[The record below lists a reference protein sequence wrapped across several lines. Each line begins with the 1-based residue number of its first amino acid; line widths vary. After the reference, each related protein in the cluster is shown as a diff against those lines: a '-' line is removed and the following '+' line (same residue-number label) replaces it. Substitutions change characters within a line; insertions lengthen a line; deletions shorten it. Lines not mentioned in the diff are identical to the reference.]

1 MAITASSIL
10 SSATLEE
17 FRQEYNKLVSD
28 VSTIEDKNAFSTQI
42 SFEGATADDYETI
55 LTVDDP
61 TADRTIT
68 LPDETGTVL
77 TSASTISA
85 TNITISANN
94 SADETVYPIFVDGAT
109 GSQGLESDTGLTYN
123 PSSGLL
129 TATIFSGYLKQAD
142 DTYSLYGSDSDI
154 KVGYDETTNDAFV
167 IGANVEGAAL
177 KLHLYADQADDNADE
192 WLWQIADGGDIT
204 WQSKTGGS
212 FATKL
217 TLTADGN
224 MTVAGNLTVSGT
236 TTTVNSTV
244 TTIVDP
250 IVVLQAASGGG
261 ALASDTNK
269 DVGLAMQWYSGSAK
283 TAFLGFD
290 DSVGALTFIKDATI
304 SSEVVSGTAG
314 EMIVGDISANNGIVA
329 DTFGTIILSGTN
341 AASANAGSD
350 LVLDSSAASTDVG
363 ERLVF
368 ECGTISLHADPGH
381 ESGTFVISDKVKLN
395 GGAGI
400 SGDDTLQVEDGEGGI
415 LFEDATNDVLV
426 FDDLYTIKKAGKET
440 IWVPASAMYP
450 TTTSGCADLTQVEG
464 TAGRPELKCLDFD
477 PSSDENAQFSVAFPK
492 SWNES
497 TITFKAFFTV
507 SGTNTGTVA
516 WVLSGVAFAD
526 NDAIDT
532 AFGTAVSTPPKAHSG
547 TSGDLD
553 VTAESSAVTI
563 SGSPSTNEQVYF
575 NVLRDVSADNQSGD
589 ARLLGIQLFFTT
601 NAANDI

>member
-1 MAITASSIL
+1 MAISASSIT

-17 FRQEYNKLVSD
+17 FRIQYNTLVTD
-28 VSTIEDKNAFSTQI
+28 VSNIEDKNTFSTQI
-42 SFEGATADDYETI
+42 SFEGSTADAYETI
-55 LTVDDP
+55 LTVVDP
-61 TADRTIT
+61 TADNTIT
-68 LPDETGTVL
+68 LPNETGTVL
-77 TSASTISA
+77 TSNSTITASE
-85 TNITISANN
+85 ITISANN
-94 SADETVYPIFVDGAT
+94 SADETVYPVFVDGAT
-109 GSQGLESDTGLTYN
+109 GTQGLESDTGLTYN

-129 TATIFSGYLKQAD
+129 TSTIFSGYLKQAD
-142 DTYSLYGSDSDI
+142 DTYSYYGSDSDI

-236 TTTVNSTV
+236 TTTINSTI

-261 ALASDTNK
+261 ALGSDTNK

-314 EMIVGDISANNGIVA
+314 EIIVGDISANNGIVA

-350 LVLDSSAASTDVG
+350 LTLDSSAASTDVG

-368 ECGTISLHADPGH
+368 ESGTVSLHADPGH
-381 ESGTFVISDKVKLN
+381 ESGTFVTADKVKLN
-395 GGAGI
+395 GSI
-400 SGDDTLQVEDGEGGI
+400 
-415 LFEDATNDVLV
+415 N
-426 FDDLYTIKKAGKET
+426 
-440 IWVPASAMYP
+440 W
-450 TTTSGCADLTQVEG
+450 
-464 TAGRPELKCLDFD
+464 
-477 PSSDENAQFSVAFPK
+477 
-492 SWNES
+492 
-497 TITFKAFFTV
+497 FK
-507 SGTNTGTVA
+507 
-516 WVLSGVAFAD
+516 
-526 NDAIDT
+526 
-532 AFGTAVSTPPKAHSG
+532 
-547 TSGDLD
+547 
-553 VTAESSAVTI
+553 
-563 SGSPSTNEQVYF
+563 
-575 NVLRDVSADNQSGD
+575 
-589 ARLLGIQLFFTT
+589 
-601 NAANDI
+601 

>member
-129 TATIFSGYLKQAD
+129 TATIFSGYLKQA
-142 DTYSLYGSDSDI
+142 
-154 KVGYDETTNDAFV
+154 GYDETTNDAFV

-368 ECGTISLHADPGH
+368 ESGTISLHADPGH

-532 AFGTAVSTPPKAHSG
+532 AFGTAVSTPPTPHSG